1 VSIPKNLQEGF
12 LWDFMELFR
21 GEGSLSEAHRA
32 LGLRVHPG
40 FEVKDGS
47 HGDLLLDSTM
57 QAAIGLI
64 TRRVV
69 RAVHVAAVC
78 ASFGTLRRPRVRSNM
93 QPFGFDF
100 TEAATAL
107 GNHFAVRAAFI
118 LFLCLANDI
127 VGAGEQLRGPVM
139 FRLDMFMRLLKDRFF
154 SVHFPYCKFGAPFEK
169 RSWWISSN
177 PHHRTLGGEC
187 SCGHKAKH
195 FRVQGSFTKESLK
208 VFERRCRP
216 NLASVFLK
224 LLWSG
229 NLWPPSVLAIACL

>member
-1 VSIPKNLQEGF
+1 
-12 LWDFMELFR
+12 MELFR

-69 RAVHVAAVC
+69 RAVHVAPVC
-78 ASFGTLRRPRVRSNM
+78 TSFGTLRRPRVRSKM

-118 LFLCLANDI
+118 LFLCLAYDI
-127 VGAGEQLRGPVM
+127 IGTGEQPRGSVM
-139 FRLDMFMRLLKDRFF
+139 FRLVSFCDFSRIVSSQSIFLTASLAPRLKRG
-154 SVHFPYCKFGAPFEK
+154 HGGFPTT
-169 RSWWISSN
+169 RI
-177 PHHRTLGGEC
+177 
-187 SCGHKAKH
+187 
-195 FRVQGSFTKESLK
+195 
-208 VFERRCRP
+208 
-216 NLASVFLK
+216 
-224 LLWSG
+224 
-229 NLWPPSVLAIACL
+229 I